1 MPKSS
6 LHVFIWSE
14 KYQRYELQS
23 HGHPNQWFH
32 PGDEPAFTRWLEEHT
47 SFAFVGQAGRLSV
60 IKEGRPGG
68 RGYWY
73 AYHKQAR
80 HTHKGYLGLSAQV
93 TFARLEEQ
101 ARSLGG
107 WSPSPT
113 LARDPVRPVS
123 ALSIPL
129 LSTKL
134 VPPRVPSFL
143 VERPRLLN
151 DLDAIWTHPLTLVS
165 ASAGSGKTTLL
176 SAWVSRQE
184 HCVAW
189 LSLDAMDNDPIRF
202 WTACIAALR
211 RCLPTLGEEAFA
223 LLHSREA
230 PPLST
235 ILATLLNEI
244 MQADREVIFIL
255 DDYHVIEDQAIH
267 HGLLFLLDHMPA
279 TLHLVLAT
287 RTDPELPLSRLRVRG
302 QMVEIRS
309 SDLRF
314 TQEETA
320 SFLVQS
326 MRLPLTEEDVSR
338 TFCSRRA
345 WSRA

>member
-1 MPKSS
+1 M
-6 LHVFIWSE
+6 
-14 KYQRYELQS
+14 
-23 HGHPNQWFH
+23 WF
-32 PGDEPAFTRWLEEHT
+32 G
-47 SFAFVGQAGRLSV
+47 FVGQAGRLSV
-60 IKEGRPGG
+60 IKEGRSGG

-80 HTHKGYLGLSAQV
+80 HTRKGYLGLSAQV

-101 ARSLGG
+101 ARSLGS

-129 LSTKL
+129 LATKL

-143 VERPRLLN
+143 VERPRLIN

-189 LSLDAMDNDPIRF
+189 LSLDTLDNDQIRF
-202 WTACIAALR
+202 WTAVIAALR
-211 RCLPTLGEEAFA
+211 RCLPTLGKKASPF
-223 LLHSREA
+223 LHSTQT
-230 PPLST
+230 PPPSP

-244 MQADREVIFIL
+244 MQPARQSIFIL
-255 DDYHVIEDQAIH
+255 DHYHVIEDQAILY
-267 HGLLFLLDHMPA
+267 GLLFLLDHVTA
-279 TLHLVLAT
+279 TLPLVRAT
-287 RTDPELPLSRLRVRG
+287 ATYPEP
-302 QMVEIRS
+302 
-309 SDLRF
+309 
-314 TQEETA
+314 
-320 SFLVQS
+320 
-326 MRLPLTEEDVSR
+326 
-338 TFCSRRA
+338 
-345 WSRA
+345 

>member
-1 MPKSS
+1 M
-6 LHVFIWSE
+6 
-14 KYQRYELQS
+14 
-23 HGHPNQWFH
+23 WF
-32 PGDEPAFTRWLEEHT
+32 G
-47 SFAFVGQAGRLSV
+47 FVGQAGRLSV
-60 IKEGRPGG
+60 IKEGRSGG

-73 AYHKQAR
+73 AYYKQAR
-80 HTHKGYLGLSAQV
+80 HTRNGYVGSSAQV

-101 ARSLGG
+101 ARSLGS

-189 LSLDAMDNDPIRF
+189 LSLDAMHNDPIPF
-202 WTACIAALR
+202 STACIAPLR
-211 RCLPTLGEEAFA
+211 RSLPTLVAQSFP
-223 LLHSREA
+223 LLHSTKPPPPS
-230 PPLST
+230 PPLPP
-235 ILATLLNEI
+235 
-244 MQADREVIFIL
+244 
-255 DDYHVIEDQAIH
+255 H
-267 HGLLFLLDHMPA
+267 P
-279 TLHLVLAT
+279 
-287 RTDPELPLSRLRVRG
+287 
-302 QMVEIRS
+302 
-309 SDLRF
+309 
-314 TQEETA
+314 TQ
-320 SFLVQS
+320 
-326 MRLPLTEEDVSR
+326 
-338 TFCSRRA
+338 
-345 WSRA
+345 

>member
-6 LHVFIWSE
+6 LHVCIWSV
-14 KYQRYELQS
+14 KHQRYELQS
-23 HGHPNQWFH
+23 HGHSEQWFH
-32 PGDEPAFTRWLEEHT
+32 PGDELAFTRWLEEHT
-47 SFAFVGQAGRLSV
+47 SFAFVGQDGRLSV
-60 IKEGRPGG
+60 IKERRSGG

-80 HTHKGYLGLSAQV
+80 HTRKGYLGLSAQV

-101 ARSLGG
+101 ARSLGS

-113 LARDPVRPVS
+113 LVRDPVRPVS
-123 ALSIPL
+123 TLSIPL

-151 DLDAIWTHPLTLVS
+151 DLDAIWRHPLTLVS

-202 WTACIAALR
+202 WTACIVALR

-235 ILATLLNEI
+235 ILA
-244 MQADREVIFIL
+244 A
-255 DDYHVIEDQAIH
+255 
-267 HGLLFLLDHMPA
+267 
-279 TLHLVLAT
+279 
-287 RTDPELPLSRLRVRG
+287 SR
-302 QMVEIRS
+302 S
-309 SDLRF
+309 
-314 TQEETA
+314 
-320 SFLVQS
+320 
-326 MRLPLTEEDVSR
+326 
-338 TFCSRRA
+338 
-345 WSRA
+345 